1 MAKKA
6 KLSYKE
12 LLIENLIHVDGI
24 RRVPTSRELAYQW
37 IELEKKYGS
46 TIKKAD
52 YLALIGISRSNL
64 NNHLKQIKELE
75 KGDQ

>member
-12 LLIENLIHVDGI
+12 LLIENLIHVDDVH
-24 RRVPTSRELAYQW
+24 RVPSSREIAYQW
-37 IELEKKYGS
+37 LKLEKKYGQS
-46 TIKKAD
+46 LKKSD
-52 YLALIGISRSNL
+52 YLKLVGISRSNL

-75 KGDQ
+75 KGEQ